1 MKKLRRLAS
10 RHSLLI
16 GCLLG
21 FFVFLA
27 FFLISAAFV
36 VRKQLDLF
44 SEQLTSKAEAAR
56 KIVAE
61 QDKLLAL
68 LNRKYQPLCT
78 PDNLAALRVLLFEQS
93 FVRDI
98 GLYNDQG
105 ELYCTTGLGR
115 LKQPLPDNAPDFEP
129 FGPGFRSVWMDMPLL
144 LGNGRFRATI
154 VRQGR
159 FNIVIDRSAIADLL
173 DDSVDMVHLRLP
185 SGRVQTTFTR
195 PGTPPETAI
204 RLRTLVDIHT
214 SGQRFDWELGAIVTT
229 EQVFGS
235 GHVIQSVHPSQ
246 KILGSHGE
254 LVAMLF
260 VAASFLG
267 MLTAASTM
275 TRLNDIHSLEHRI
288 DTLLRYANVVCL
300 YQPIID
306 LENGRTVGC
315 EVLMRLADGDE
326 LIFPD
331 AVLPVIARKGLAWR
345 LDSLV
350 LEKGL
355 SEIATRLPPGD
366 SFKIA
371 FNLFPESV
379 RFEALDRLIQSCLTH
394 LARSDLVVNL
404 EVIEQS
410 YHERMIDDIHK
421 LKSAGY
427 LISVD
432 DFGTGY
438 SNLGMVMKL
447 APDFIKIDK
456 SFVFEMEDASVRS
469 SLIPQI
475 VSIAAAVNSRTIAEG
490 IENTLQASKL
500 KTMGVHFGQG
510 YLFGKP
516 MDAERFLRYLQESE
530 TLSATTANAAHVES
544 TP

>member
-1 MKKLRRLAS
+1 MKKLRGLAS

-36 VRKQLDLF
+36 VRKQLDVF

-159 FNIVIDRSAIADLL
+159 FNIVIDRSAIAGLL

-214 SGQRFDWELGAIVTT
+214 SGQRFDWELGAVVTT
-229 EQVFGS
+229 AQVFGS
-235 GHVIQSVHPSQ
+235 GHIIQSVHPSQ

-260 VAASFLG
+260 VAASFLA
-267 MLTAASTM
+267 MLTAAST
-275 TRLNDIHSLEHRI
+275 TGRLNNIHSLEHRI
-288 DTLLRYANVVCL
+288 DRLLCYANVVCL

-306 LENGRTVGC
+306 LENGCTVGC

-331 AVLPVIARKGLAWR
+331 VALPVIARKGLTWR

-355 SEIATRLPPGD
+355 SDIAARLPPGD
-366 SFKIA
+366 GFKIA

-379 RFEALDRLIQSCLTH
+379 RFEALDRLIQSCLTR

-475 VSIAAAVNSRTIAEG
+475 VSIAAAVNSRTVAEG
-490 IENTLQASKL
+490 IENSLQASKL
-500 KTMGVHFGQG
+500 KAMGVHFGQG

-516 MDAERFLRYLQESE
+516 MDAEHFLRYLQES
-530 TLSATTANAAHVES
+530 TPLSE
-544 TP
+544 